1 MNLKSG
7 ILVRST
13 MKTYVYLDGVYWLYS
28 PSNVDT
34 IKQKMKDS
42 RVSTTDILIKDE
54 TSDDYKYLKTNDALN
69 YDQVSDILTKIVS
82 AH

>member
-1 MNLKSG
+1 
-7 ILVRST
+7 
-13 MKTYVYLDGVYWLYS
+13 MKTYVYLDGVYLVYTQ
-28 PSNVDT
+28 SNIDT

-42 RVSTTDILIKDE
+42 RISNADILIKDE
-54 TSDDYKYLKTNDALN
+54 TSDEYKYLKTNDILN